1 MTPTKE
7 TTPADRPAPSPIKTF
22 AVSLVFSSI
31 AFALLL
37 MGDRGTEAWKKAQ
50 ADSRALKAQIAE
62 LEKGNAAIQARI
74 ENAENSSFELEK
86 DARERM
92 GLVKPDEV
100 VFLLPPPAATKPH
113 PPTPS
118 PGAEGEK

>member
-1 MTPTKE
+1 MTPKKE
-7 TTPADRPAPSPIKTF
+7 APAPEPRPAPNPLKTF

-50 ADSRALKAQIAE
+50 TDSKALKSQIAE
-62 LEKGNAAIQARI
+62 LEKGNAEIQARI
-74 ENAENSSFELEK
+74 ENAENDAFELEK

-92 GLVKPDEV
+92 GLVKPDEI
-100 VFLLPPPAATKPH
+100 VFLLPATPASGAKPRPAAP
-113 PPTPS
+113 
-118 PGAEGEK
+118 AN

>member
-1 MTPTKE
+1 MTKKE
-7 TTPADRPAPSPIKTF
+7 AAAPEPRPAPNPLKTF

-50 ADSRALKAQIAE
+50 IDSRALKAQIAE

-74 ENAENSSFELEK
+74 ENAENDAFELQK

-92 GLVKPDEV
+92 GLVKPDEI
-100 VFLLPPPAATKPH
+100 VFLLPAAPANPAKPGSAA
-113 PPTPS
+113 P
-118 PGAEGEK
+118 EN